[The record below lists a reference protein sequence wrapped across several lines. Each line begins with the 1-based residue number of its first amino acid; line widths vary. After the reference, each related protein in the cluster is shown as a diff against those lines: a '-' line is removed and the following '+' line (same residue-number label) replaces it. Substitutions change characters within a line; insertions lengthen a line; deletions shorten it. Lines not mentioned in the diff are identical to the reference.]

1 MQMTNVIIN
10 FRRHLKRRNYSA
22 HTIKYYLNILKQF
35 VIWLDVPL
43 EQTTDKKIDAYI
55 DCLHAKRMQPASIN
69 CYLAVVRSFYAYL
82 KFEEEIKLTN
92 PVKTGTRLRVAKPLP
107 RALREDQIDRFFNV
121 IKSKRDWAM
130 FRLMLRC
137 GLRVEEV
144 ADLTLGAI
152 DLKQRRLMVLNGK
165 GSKDRVVYMSD
176 DAAEALDAYLKLRRH
191 SRMKKVF
198 LVEKGD
204 YKGKPISVRGIQK
217 RIEYYAKKT
226 RISICC
232 HRLRHSMATQ
242 LLNAGAE
249 VETIQDLLGHNWITT
264 TQRYCTVSNVK
275 VQRDYFK
282 AMRMI
287 LNRSANK
294 KILPTQLSQAIEGG
308 KSKYANH
315 PEQMLD
321 DLKQLHMP
329 TMRGCYQQIAD
340 CARSESHAMMRS
352 SSMTSDTCSK
362 AVSRCKCSLHCW
374 PIDTNAVV

>member
-10 FRRHLKRRNYSA
+10 FRRHLKRRNYSP
-22 HTIKYYLNILKQF
+22 HTVKYYLNILKQF
-35 VIWLDVPL
+35 FLWLDVAI
-43 EQTTDKKIDAYI
+43 EQATDKKIDAYI
-55 DCLHAKRMQPASIN
+55 DYLHDKRLQPASIN
-69 CYLAVVRSFYAYL
+69 CYLAIIRVFYSYL
-82 KFEEEIKLTN
+82 KYEEDIKLTN
-92 PVKTGTRLRVAKPLP
+92 PVKAGKDLRVAQPLP
-107 RALREDQIDRFFNV
+107 RALREDHVEQFFGV

-165 GSKDRVVYMSD
+165 GSKDRVVYISD

-217 RIEYYAKKT
+217 RIEYYAKKSGIT
-226 RISICC
+226 VCC
-232 HRLRHSMATQ
+232 HRLRHTMATQ
-242 LLNAGAE
+242 LLNAEAE

-264 TQRYCTVSNVK
+264 TQRYCKVSNVK

-282 AMRMI
+282 AMRVI
-287 LNRSANK
+287 LS
-294 KILPTQLSQAIEGG
+294 
-308 KSKYANH
+308 
-315 PEQMLD
+315 
-321 DLKQLHMP
+321 
-329 TMRGCYQQIAD
+329 
-340 CARSESHAMMRS
+340 
-352 SSMTSDTCSK
+352 
-362 AVSRCKCSLHCW
+362 
-374 PIDTNAVV
+374 